1 MVPGSR
7 PQLALDTNVLFDL
20 ADGKDFASTV
30 LEVLG
35 EEKATIKVSPTVMIE
50 LEYEITHPVSPQ

>member
-1 MVPGSR
+1 MSPGSK

-30 LEVLG
+30 LEVLR
-35 EEKATIKVSPTVMIE
+35 EEKATVTVSP
-50 LEYEITHPVSPQ
+50 HRDHRN